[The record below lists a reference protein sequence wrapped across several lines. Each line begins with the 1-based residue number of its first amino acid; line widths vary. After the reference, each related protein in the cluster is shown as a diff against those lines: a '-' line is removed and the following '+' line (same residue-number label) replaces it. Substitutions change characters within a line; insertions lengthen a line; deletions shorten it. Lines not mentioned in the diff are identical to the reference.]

1 MFLGNIG
8 ETKLVDMETKVGIL
22 NKVVMI
28 DDNDFTNELHSRVAN
43 SVNLAN
49 EVSCFNN
56 AKDALAELEKIT
68 EKYDFPELI
77 LADIHMPGMDG
88 HEFSEKIQNMSG
100 FNPNRTVL
108 AFLTSSKD
116 IVDVIKADE
125 NEVELYYWKPLNKD
139 LLRKVLKTFCILDR
153 FLIH

>member
-1 MFLGNIG
+1 
-8 ETKLVDMETKVGIL
+8 METKAGIL
-22 NKVVMI
+22 NKVVFI
-28 DDNDFTNELHSRVAN
+28 DDNDFTNELHKRVAG

-49 EVSCFNN
+49 EISCFNN
-56 AKDALAELEKIT
+56 AQDALSSLGAIK

-88 HEFSEKIQNMSG
+88 HEFSEKIQNMAA

-125 NEVELYYWKPLNKD
+125 NEVELYYWKPLNKE
-139 LLRKVLKTFCILDR
+139 LVAKVLRDGFGIDSN
-153 FLIH
+153 FG